1 MTLCSSPNC
10 RWKVI
15 IVTKRR
21 VFSGMRPTGRMHVG
35 NYLGAVRNWVQMQ
48 DTYQCIYAVVDYHAM
63 TTPYEPDQLN
73 QETDEML
80 VDLLASGI
88 DPEKCTLIVQSQ
100 VPQHS
105 ELAWILGTITPLGW
119 LERVPTF
126 KEKSNMHPDYL
137 NLGLLSYPVLQA
149 ADIIL
154 YKAEAVPVG
163 EDQRPHVELTREIV
177 RRFNH
182 MFGDTFPEPQVITKK
197 ETARIASLTEP
208 DKKMSKSFGP
218 SSYIAIG
225 DSPDQIREKIMK
237 AVTDTGPSSGD
248 EMSPGVASLFLLLRS
263 FGAEEQYQAFAE
275 EYRAQTIRY
284 VDLKETTAD
293 VVAQG
298 LQPIREKK
306 QEIQNNKRMLED
318 TLAQGRETATALAAE
333 TMSEVR
339 NRIGLYNPRM

>member
-1 MTLCSSPNC
+1 MVQ
-10 RWKVI
+10 K
-15 IVTKRR
+15 KR

-48 DTYQCIYAVVDYHAM
+48 DTYQCVYGVVDYHAM
-63 TTPYEPDQLN
+63 TTPYETERLCE
-73 QETDEML
+73 ETEEML

-88 DPEKCTLIVQSQ
+88 DPTRCTLMIQSQ

-126 KEKSNMHPDYL
+126 KEKSGMHPDYV

-177 RRFNH
+177 RRFNY
-182 MFGDTFPEPQVITKK
+182 MFGDTFPEPQVIIRE

-208 DKKMSKSFGP
+208 DKKMSKSLGP

-225 DSPDQIREKIMK
+225 DTPEQIREKIMK
-237 AVTDTGPSSGD
+237 AVTDTGPTGD

-263 FGAEEQYQAFAE
+263 FGAEDQYRSFAEQYRE
-275 EYRAQTIRY
+275 QTIRY
-284 VDLKETTAD
+284 VDLKEATAEA
-293 VVAQG
+293 VAKG

-306 QEIQNNKRMLED
+306 QELLHNEQILED
-318 TLAQGRETATALAAE
+318 ALEQGREMAIALAAE

-339 NRIGLYNPRM
+339 HRVGLYKPRP